1 MVKTKKNEMTINGN
15 TIVQNFDDLRFVK
28 DYLKWKNTVTGISG
42 DSMGVK
48 NIPTLWDFLDTHI
61 FDNIREESVNAGKDG
76 EGVTKV
82 LTAIEGIMEDRQF
95 LQADY
100 EDLVEAYNALREMED
115 NKTSGMKLDPKLIV
129 FTEKTYDASGQVSG
143 ETDLLGH
150 YRTDE
155 YVKRREK
162 NPKNEG
168 ELPAV
173 DSGWYSGT
181 GNPPS
186 FALFSKT
193 STPWSEPKGLVYIL
207 EDLVNQFSPKK
218 KGSTDGPTALEAKVA
233 ELRGKGAENKLA
245 GIASVERY
253 FNKAINNTAFW
264 KGGKLLV
271 GKLQA
276 DIQSQEFK
284 ATVKES
290 SAVKAAMGFPKDK
303 MPIGTIKTFKIEIT
317 GTPLIRFIQAAL
329 QRANKN
335 KGADGYRAWT
345 SGGQF
350 DYRKT
355 RREKFG
361 KDTKSPD
368 KKVISKQ
375 WREILER

>member
-1 MVKTKKNEMTINGN
+1 MGGKSVVKTKKNEMTINGN

-28 DYLKWKNTVTGISG
+28 DYLKWKNNVTGISG

-48 NIPTLWDFLDTHI
+48 KIPTLWDFLDTHI

-155 YVKRREK
+155 YVKRRKK

-218 KGSTDGPTALEAKVA
+218 KGQY
-233 ELRGKGAENKLA
+233 R
-245 GIASVERY
+245 
-253 FNKAINNTAFW
+253 W
-264 KGGKLLV
+264 
-271 GKLQA
+271 
-276 DIQSQEFK
+276 
-284 ATVKES
+284 
-290 SAVKAAMGFPKDK
+290 
-303 MPIGTIKTFKIEIT
+303 
-317 GTPLIRFIQAAL
+317 
-329 QRANKN
+329 ANC
-335 KGADGYRAWT
+335 
-345 SGGQF
+345 S
-350 DYRKT
+350 
-355 RREKFG
+355 
-361 KDTKSPD
+361 
-368 KKVISKQ
+368 
-375 WREILER
+375 